1 MASPSLARN
10 TVLLTLSG
18 SVEFAL
24 QFAVPMVFVRNLD
37 AATFGEYR
45 LLWLMAGTALALAP
59 AFMPQSLFYFL
70 PRATAQQKR
79 VFIGNVLA
87 FLAVAGVIV
96 TFLTSPW
103 NPFLPDNGQRLFAD
117 SHGLSSLFL
126 GCWMLVSLMFVL
138 PTAEGRIRWQATND
152 VALSTVRTLMLASAA
167 LFTHALTWVMAA
179 LLVEAAARFAT
190 LGLYLRTRPDGGA
203 LSCQAQPLLAQL
215 RYAVPFA
222 AGNGL
227 FLLRSQSDQWI
238 VAGMVTPALF
248 GVFSISSVF
257 LPLAALIRQPVTNAL
272 MPRLNK
278 AFAEGQLAEIV
289 RLFRKSSS
297 ATTLILV
304 PLAGILLCVT
314 GELVQIV
321 YTGRYADAVPVMRI
335 YLLGIMLQGCAA
347 GYALPALNQGRVA
360 VANNAFCLVISVALS
375 YVGARYWGLRGAAA
389 GSVVAFVISEL
400 WSLIAVARTVV
411 VSPLALVPWR
421 TLRTAGLA
429 TGAGMASVALLQAG
443 LAGPVLLL
451 LALKGLAFFAVFSA
465 VFFAAGG
472 KAELTLL
479 GGAVPLP
486 ARFRKRGNTVAAAA
500 KEMNR

>member
-45 LLWLMAGTALALAP
+45 LLWLMAATALALAP
-59 AFMPQSLFYFL
+59 TFMPQSLFYFL
-70 PRATAQQKR
+70 PRATPEQKR
-79 VFIGNVLA
+79 VFIGNALA
-87 FLAVAGVIV
+87 YLAVAGAIV
-96 TFLTSPW
+96 MFLTSPM
-103 NPFLPDNGQRLFAD
+103 NPFLPDNGKRLFFD
-117 SHGLSSLFL
+117 SNGLSSVFL

-152 VALSTVRTLMLASAA
+152 VALAIVRTLMLAGAA
-167 LFTHALTWVMAA
+167 LFTHALAWVMAA
-179 LLVEAAARFAT
+179 LLFEAAARFAT
-190 LGLYLRTRPDGGA
+190 LGLYLRTRAGGGT
-203 LSCQAQPLLAQL
+203 LSFQPQPMVAQL
-215 RYAVPFA
+215 RYAIPFA
-222 AGNGL
+222 VGNGL

-248 GVFSISSVF
+248 GVFSISAVF

-278 AFAEGQLAEIV
+278 AFADGQLAEII

-297 ATTLILV
+297 ATTLILL
-304 PLAGILLCVT
+304 PLAGGLLCVT

-321 YTGRYADAVPVMRI
+321 YTGRYAEAVPIMRI

-347 GYALPALNQGRVA
+347 GYALPALDQGRVA
-360 VANNAFCLVISVALS
+360 VANNACCLVISVACS
-375 YVGARYWGLRGAAA
+375 YFGAQYWGLRGAAT
-389 GSVVAFVISEL
+389 GSVIAFVISEL
-400 WSLIAVARTVV
+400 WSLIAVARTLA
-411 VSPLALVPWR
+411 VSPRELLPWR
-421 TLRTAGLA
+421 TLRTTGLA
-429 TGAGMASVALLQAG
+429 TGAGLAGVALLQNG

-451 LALKGLAFFAVFSA
+451 LALKGLAFLAVFSA

-472 KAELTLL
+472 KAELALL

-486 ARFRKRGNTVAAAA
+486 ARFRNRGNAVGAAA